1 VVISANV
8 GPLNDKVVV
17 QPRFQ
22 MLSISNEH
30 FPLGILVILLYK
42 AVEKISGAV
51 PQGRRSPN
59 RHDDIYRAMS
69 PV

>member
-1 VVISANV
+1 
-8 GPLNDKVVV
+8 
-17 QPRFQ
+17 

-51 PQGRRSPN
+51 P
-59 RHDDIYRAMS
+59 
-69 PV
+69 